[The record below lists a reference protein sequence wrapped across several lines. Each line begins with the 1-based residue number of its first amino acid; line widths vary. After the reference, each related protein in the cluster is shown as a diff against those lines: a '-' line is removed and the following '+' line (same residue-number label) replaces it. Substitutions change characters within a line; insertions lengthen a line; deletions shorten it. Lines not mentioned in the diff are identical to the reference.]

1 MKHLVLILLTFF
13 LSSCVTSAF
22 GLDPYTNLNDEER
35 VNISLSN
42 LELDELE
49 NAYKLGNQTT

>member
-1 MKHLVLILLTFF
+1 MKHLVLILLTFIF
-13 LSSCVTSAF
+13 SSSCVTSAF

-49 NAYKLGNQTT
+49 KCIHTNW